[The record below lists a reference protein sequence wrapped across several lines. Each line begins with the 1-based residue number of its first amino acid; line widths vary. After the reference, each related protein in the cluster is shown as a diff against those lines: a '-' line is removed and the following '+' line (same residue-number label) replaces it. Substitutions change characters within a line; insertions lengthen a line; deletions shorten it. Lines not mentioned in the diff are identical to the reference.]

1 MAMTLGR
8 FVSYGYDIRTFCVL
22 WLWN

>member
-1 MAMTLGR
+1 MAMKLGR
-8 FVSYGYDIRTFCVL
+8 FVSYGYEIRTFCVL